1 MKTYLFI
8 WNPKNFY
15 WESLEQ
21 DIKDVNLR
29 EKSSQ
34 RWSCGNTKSIKPGDR
49 IFLFKLGTQPKGIIG
64 SGYATTEP
72 FIEEHWN
79 DNKKSALYIDIDF
92 EILLNPNK
100 EKILSLEI
108 LQSSNNLSKQNWT
121 PQSSGI
127 SIRNEIVDELET
139 LWFNFLTS
147 ENKNNNPFIPSENE
161 IQRTYTEGS
170 PNQIIVTKYER
181 NPHARKVCILH
192 YGLSCIV
199 CGFNFEKTYG
209 QIGKDYIH
217 VHHLNQISNIGEK
230 HEINPLEDLVPV
242 CPNCHSI
249 IHKRKIPITIE
260 EMKEI
265 IKNRI

>member
-1 MKTYLFI
+1 MRTYLFI
-8 WNPKNFY
+8 WNPKNFE
-15 WESLEQ
+15 WETLEE
-21 DIKDVNLR
+21 DINEVNLR

-64 SGYATTEP
+64 SGYAKTEP

-79 DNKKSALYIDIDF
+79 DNEKSALYIDIDF

-100 EKILSLEI
+100 EKILSLEA
-108 LQSSNNLSKQNWT
+108 LLNSNNLSAQNWT

-127 SIRNEIVDELET
+127 SVRPEIVDELEA
-139 LWFNFLTS
+139 LWFNFLAD
-147 ENKNNNPFIPSENE
+147 KNNNHFILSENE
-161 IQRTYTEGS
+161 IQRTYTEGT
-170 PNQIIVTKYER
+170 PNQIIMTKYER
-181 NPHARKVCILH
+181 NPHARKVCISH
-192 YGLSCIV
+192 HGLSCIV

-230 HEINPLEDLVPV
+230 YEINPIEDLVPV

-249 IHKRKIPITIE
+249 IHKRKLPLTIE

-265 IKNRI
+265 IKNKI